1 MLDVNLKIQE
11 GKINSNMN
19 AQKVRFLGIKNAFT

>member
-11 GKINSNMN
+11 GKRNSMN